1 MPVMK
6 RKRPA
11 AERLLTQ
18 AELELMT
25 ILWSRQEASVAEVIA
40 SLPRTRQVAYTT
52 VSTIL
57 RILEQ
62 KGFVASR
69 KEGRGHLY
77 SPRIKK
83 DAYESKSLKQLVHK
97 VFDGA
102 PSALVRRLLDEH
114 ALSEDEIREIQDLL
128 KKRIPR

>member
-1 MPVMK
+1 MK
-6 RKRPA
+6 RRSSR
-11 AERLLTQ
+11 AERMLTR
-18 AELELMT
+18 AELELMA
-25 ILWSRQEASVAEVIA
+25 ILWSLEEASVAEVIE
-40 SLPRTRQVAYTT
+40 SLPRSREVAYTT

-77 SPRIKK
+77 SPRINK
-83 DAYESKSLKQLVHK
+83 DAYEAKSLKQLVNK

-102 PSALVRRLLDEH
+102 PAALVRRLLDEN
-114 ALSEDEIREIQDLL
+114 ALSRDEIHEIQAMLN
-128 KKRIPR
+128 KRIRS

>member
-1 MPVMK
+1 MR
-6 RKRPA
+6 RKLRPA
-11 AERLLTQ
+11 DRMLTQ
-18 AELELMT
+18 AELELMA
-25 ILWSRQEASVAEVIA
+25 ILWSLGEASVAEVMA
-40 SLPRTRQVAYTT
+40 SLPRSRDVAYTT

-77 SPRIKK
+77 SPKIRKK
-83 DAYESKSLKQLVHK
+83 AYEARSLKQLVTK

-102 PSALVRRLLDEH
+102 PSALVRRLLDEN
-114 ALSEDEIREIQDLL
+114 ALSQDEIDEIQAMLNE
-128 KKRIPR
+128 RIR

>member
-1 MPVMK
+1 MK
-6 RKRPA
+6 RKLPP
-11 AERLLTQ
+11 AERLLTR
-18 AELELMT
+18 AELELMG
-25 ILWSRQEASVAEVIA
+25 ILWSLGEASVAEVIQ
-40 SLPRTRQVAYTT
+40 SLPRSRAVAYTT

-62 KGFVASR
+62 KGFVVSR

-77 SPRIKK
+77 SPHISK
-83 DAYESKSLKQLVHK
+83 DAYESKSLKQLVNK

-114 ALSEDEIREIQDLL
+114 ALSRDEIHEIQAMLN
-128 KKRIPR
+128 KRIRS